1 MALSLP
7 FVFVARRIS
16 GEALAR
22 LEAHADVEVWPGA
35 DAPPR
40 EVMLVGPVDVSAVT
54 ARVGESG
61 LVADV
66 SDGWV
71 GLVLE
76 GNDAP
81 EVLARISELE
91 LPDRGWIQGE
101 VARAAA
107 KVLVEPGRI
116 AVLVPAMLAAH
127 VKERIRIDAAEV
139 VGS

>member
-1 MALSLP
+1 MADLRIELP
-7 FVFVARRIS
+7 SVVAV
-16 GEALAR
+16 LAPAGVCDR
-22 LEAHADVEVWPGA
+22 LEPPP
-35 DAPPR
+35 DASLLRIAPR
-40 EVMLVGPVDVSAVT
+40 EVMFVGPVDVSAVT
-54 ARVGESG
+54 ALVGASG

-71 GLVLE
+71 GLVLD
-76 GNDAP
+76 GDDAP

-116 AVLVPAMLAAH
+116 TVLVPAMLAAH
-127 VKERIRIDAAEV
+127 VEERIRIDAAEV

>member
-1 MALSLP
+1 MADLRIELP
-7 FVFVARRIS
+7 SVVAVLASAGVCDRLAPTSDAVLLRI
-16 GEALAR
+16 A
-22 LEAHADVEVWPGA
+22 
-35 DAPPR
+35 PR

-54 ARVGESG
+54 ALVGESG

-127 VKERIRIDAAEV
+127 VEERIRIDAAEV
-139 VGS
+139 VGT

>member
-1 MALSLP
+1 MADLRIELP
-7 FVFVARRIS
+7 SVVVVLAPAGVCDRLAPTPDAVPLRI
-16 GEALAR
+16 A
-22 LEAHADVEVWPGA
+22 
-35 DAPPR
+35 PR

-54 ARVGESG
+54 ALVGESG

-127 VKERIRIDAAEV
+127 VEERIRIDAAEV

>member
-1 MALSLP
+1 VADLRIELP
-7 FVFVARRIS
+7 SVVAVLASAGVCDRLAPTPDAVLLRI
-16 GEALAR
+16 A
-22 LEAHADVEVWPGA
+22 
-35 DAPPR
+35 PR

-54 ARVGESG
+54 ALVGESG

-127 VKERIRIDAAEV
+127 VEERIRIDAAEV
-139 VGS
+139 VGT

>member
-1 MALSLP
+1 VADLRIELP
-7 FVFVARRIS
+7 SVVAVLASAGVCDRLAPTSDAVLLRI
-16 GEALAR
+16 A
-22 LEAHADVEVWPGA
+22 
-35 DAPPR
+35 PR

-54 ARVGESG
+54 ALVGESG

-127 VKERIRIDAAEV
+127 VEERIRIDAAEV
-139 VGS
+139 VGT

>member
-1 MALSLP
+1 MADLRIELP
-7 FVFVARRIS
+7 SVVAVLASAGVCDRLAPTPDAVLLRI
-16 GEALAR
+16 A
-22 LEAHADVEVWPGA
+22 
-35 DAPPR
+35 PR

-54 ARVGESG
+54 ALVGESG

-127 VKERIRIDAAEV
+127 VEERIRIDAAEV
-139 VGS
+139 VGT